1 MAQARAHRA
10 CSGTLKV
17 VQRARAKGMRR
28 AERPSSGR
36 SASRAALDRLFST
49 LLLLLVVLSCTSG
62 AMIEPHVAAL
72 EPISPL
78 AVGEHDSLGAA
89 QRASLSY
96 VFYRDNAMPRPPRDR
111 ELRRL
116 DRDFAEAP
124 PAEVEELR
132 ALFGDDREL
141 LVYATRD
148 SDGDGILDYRISEYH
163 GKFFEGDLDV
173 DGDGVRNVL
182 DSHPYDPKHGG
193 RDRDGD
199 GAPDEPGSFADRDGD
214 GLPDHLDWSR
224 RKAEPMP
231 TLQMRLFHDFDVVLV
246 ERSERFTP
254 ELVRAVD
261 DVLRVVYRK
270 PMPTLR
276 TIAVEDQLL
285 LVDDKGDNG
294 FMVGQ
299 TQTLTLYART
309 IEGAPP
315 LVLLG
320 LVAHEVDHAWQ
331 MALDF
336 DAGNLAA
343 ENVRIHY
350 PAGRFAKLIEPFG
363 WTAET
368 KSLGGNYVHQLYW
381 PHFFATSPK
390 YEYRGE
396 STKAWQAW
404 IDEIAAE
411 VGGGFL
417 SDPRL
422 ANRNVIG
429 PYSMTSPWEWHAD
442 HMMASLYIRM
452 DRSIAKHPNPAV
464 ARSAGLLRLRMFEAV
479 HGQWGRYDYRN
490 AAGSGIDDELA
501 RRFPLRDAELRKLVD
516 RYVVSLVELPV
527 LARALE
533 LDEATG
539 LPREGL
545 VQLWQQLAGELELPL
560 DAAARGA
567 ADLTARIRDEVRSTD
582 AGLDAG
588 ETGDGETGDGETGD
602 GETGASETGEAAGE
616 TGEDAAAPPRPRGE
630 VVRDAEAAVRDL
642 LDLVR
647 GTPSDVL
654 HRFVPTSAHPDEG
667 RGERGTAG
675 ESETEGE
682 SETAGESETG
692 LSPPA

>member
-1 MAQARAHRA
+1 
-10 CSGTLKV
+10 V
-17 VQRARAKGMRR
+17 
-28 AERPSSGR
+28 
-36 SASRAALDRLFST
+36 
-49 LLLLLVVLSCTSG
+49 LVVLSCTSG
-62 AMIEPHVAAL
+62 AMIEPPVATL
-72 EPISPL
+72 EPSSPR
-78 AVGEHDSLGAA
+78 VGEHDSLGAA

-148 SDGDGILDYRISEYH
+148 SDGDGIFDYRISEYH

-173 DGDGVRNVL
+173 DGDGIRNVL
-182 DSHPYDPKHGG
+182 DSHPYDAKHGG

-214 GLPDHLDWSR
+214 SIPDHIDWSR

-231 TLQMRLFHDFDVVLV
+231 TLQMRLFHDFGVVLV

-254 ELVRAVD
+254 ELVRACD
-261 DVLRVVYRK
+261 DVLRVVYRR
-270 PMPTLR
+270 PITTLR
-276 TIAVEDQLL
+276 TIAVEDRLL

-299 TQTLTLYART
+299 TQTLTLYAAS
-309 IEGAPP
+309 IEGAAP

-336 DAGNLAA
+336 DVNNLAA

-350 PAGRFAKLIEPFG
+350 PAGRFAALIEPFG

-381 PHFFATSPK
+381 PHFYATSPK

-396 STKAWQAW
+396 STKAWLAW
-404 IDEIAAE
+404 IDEIVAE
-411 VGGGFL
+411 VGSEFL

-452 DRSIAKHPNPAV
+452 DRSIAAHPNPAV

-479 HGQWGRYDYRN
+479 HRQWGRYDYRN

-501 RRFPLRDAELRKLVD
+501 RRFPLPDAELRKLVD
-516 RYVVSLVELPV
+516 RYVVPLVELPV

-533 LDEATG
+533 LDEQTNRQ
-539 LPREGL
+539 REGL
-545 VQLWQQLAGELELPL
+545 VRLWQRLGTELELPL
-560 DAAARGA
+560 DEAARGA
-567 ADLTARIRDEVRSTD
+567 VDLGARIRDEVREGED
-582 AGLDAG
+582 ASDESESDGGDAS
-588 ETGDGETGDGETGD
+588 EPAS
-602 GETGASETGEAAGE
+602 ETGASESDGQGD
-616 TGEDAAAPPRPRGE
+616 GGGDAAAEASPPPRPRGE

-642 LDLVR
+642 LELVR
-647 GTPSDVL
+647 RAPGDAL
-654 HRFVPTSAHPDEG
+654 HRFVPAHAQEDASANASET
-667 RGERGTAG
+667 GETG
-675 ESETEGE
+675 ETEGE
-682 SETAGESETG
+682 SETGGAGETG
-692 LSPPA
+692 LSGPA